1 MDRIRLRKPM
11 STACVSFGKPLARFP
26 CLPEN
31 IGHLWTGHIREFKH
45 KPLCLS
51 LTLKNCLSKFQ
62 PSAAPHHPGEA
73 NHQTWQGAC
82 QVKKTIVRTSAFLD
96 LLHKGDGRFWVSQ
109 TKRLDTPACS
119 HHHTPAGSTK
129 AALTIDMLGTSH
141 GLRGSGGQSGE
152 PMQLPSACSST
163 ALFLG

>member
-11 STACVSFGKPLARFP
+11 SKACVSFGKPLARFR

-45 KPLCLS
+45 RPLCLS

-82 QVKKTIVRTSAFLD
+82 QVTKAIVRTSAFLD

-109 TKRLDTPACS
+109 TKGLDTPL
-119 HHHTPAGSTK
+119 
-129 AALTIDMLGTSH
+129 AATIIL
-141 GLRGSGGQSGE
+141 QQE
-152 PMQLPSACSST
+152 APQLPGNLSWFAGFRWSIWWANAT
-163 ALFLG
+163 TVRMQ